1 MKYPKTILASALLVA
16 TVGGVALFPLQ
27 SMASPPVP
35 GAAPAVAPPVKIA
48 TVAVKAMPI
57 ELRTFG
63 TVEPVATVA
72 VKSQITGLLT
82 NVLFQEGQEVR
93 KGDLL
98 FMIDSRGS
106 EAALQQAEASLAKDK
121 AQLHNAEKESE
132 RQDELLKKGITAEDA
147 RDQARTSVEMLRAQV
162 QSDQAAVASAALQVE
177 YCHIGAPVDGKTG
190 NLLVHAGN
198 LVKADDTTLVTL
210 NQIKPILVRFSIP
223 QQQLAFVREKM
234 AAGVLQVLVSVPGS
248 VSRTVTGAV
257 TFIDNTVD
265 SDSGT
270 ILVKAR
276 FENGDTE
283 LWPGQ
288 FVNVTA
294 RLAVETGALVVP
306 ARAVLPGQNGSY
318 VYVIAP
324 DGTVSNRSVQV
335 DRTVQDDAVIAR
347 GVGAGERVVT
357 DGQLRLAPGVRVTI
371 QADPSSAS
379 TDRP

>member
-132 RQDELLKKGITAEDA
+132 RQDELLKKGI
-147 RDQARTSVEMLRAQV
+147 R
-162 QSDQAAVASAALQVE
+162 
-177 YCHIGAPVDGKTG
+177 I
-190 NLLVHAGN
+190 
-198 LVKADDTTLVTL
+198 
-210 NQIKPILVRFSIP
+210 
-223 QQQLAFVREKM
+223 
-234 AAGVLQVLVSVPGS
+234 
-248 VSRTVTGAV
+248 
-257 TFIDNTVD
+257 
-265 SDSGT
+265 
-270 ILVKAR
+270 
-276 FENGDTE
+276 
-283 LWPGQ
+283 
-288 FVNVTA
+288 
-294 RLAVETGALVVP
+294 
-306 ARAVLPGQNGSY
+306 
-318 VYVIAP
+318 
-324 DGTVSNRSVQV
+324 
-335 DRTVQDDAVIAR
+335 
-347 GVGAGERVVT
+347 
-357 DGQLRLAPGVRVTI
+357 
-371 QADPSSAS
+371 
-379 TDRP
+379 